1 MSIDPSKRC
10 TMEIN
15 VTDIF
20 CFLGKRG
27 SGKSELAKHFLK
39 KMDEQEY
46 PILILDVNDEYE
58 KKEFVNATIY
68 KSKTLDDYIK
78 NYADQIKRFINS
90 NNSGMIVWEDVDV
103 LVSSTQIPMPILD
116 LVIRGRHKNIGC
128 MFLFRRAN
136 NIHKQILYNSH
147 HIFIPHITLPN
158 DIRYLSEYIEPTENI
173 VPNLKKYEFYE
184 YEVDEDKGNIVKLNL
199 STDVLEIVR

>member
-1 MSIDPSKRC
+1 
-10 TMEIN
+10 MEIN

-46 PILILDVNDEYE
+46 PILILDVNDEYG
-58 KKEFVNATIY
+58 KKEFANAIIY

-103 LVSSTQIPMPILD
+103 LVSSSQIPMPILD

-158 DIRYLSEYIEPTENI
+158 DIRYLSEYIEQTENI

>member
-199 STDVLEIVR
+199 STDTLEIVR